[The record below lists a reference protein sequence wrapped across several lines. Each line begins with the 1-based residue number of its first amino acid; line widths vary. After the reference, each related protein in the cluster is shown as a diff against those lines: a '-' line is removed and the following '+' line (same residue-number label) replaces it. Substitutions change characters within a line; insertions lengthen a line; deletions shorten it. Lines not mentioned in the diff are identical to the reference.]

1 MGKVNTQVTRLMTS
15 GAGAL
20 MAYAL
25 VAKSAHLSAEWWLW
39 WGVMVACAIVF
50 IATTGASDGTQQE
63 ADKVERDGNNADKG
77 AGNVLHD
84 HRASRRI
91 GA

>member
-1 MGKVNTQVTRLMTS
+1 MGKANTQVTRLMTS

-39 WGVMVACAIVF
+39 WGVMVACAIAFVV
-50 IATTGASDGTQQE
+50 TTGASDGTQQE
-63 ADKVERDGNNADKG
+63 ADEIGRVDE
-77 AGNVLHD
+77 GNVLHD

>member
-1 MGKVNTQVTRLMTS
+1 MGKANTQVTRLMTS

-39 WGVMVACAIVF
+39 WSVMVACAIVF

-63 ADKVERDGNNADKG
+63 ADKVGEKADTS
-77 AGNVLHD
+77 ASNVLHD